1 MKFYLASLKSWLN
14 PRSRLA
20 HCGIIVPSVALILV
34 SLLTGFLLLTSL
46 VERMDANSDRQ
57 MRALVAGA
65 ITMDVQGLSEKAFST
80 SLWDDAVVALYRG
93 TIDRRWVN
101 TNLAYPYLDSYL
113 IDARGKTLFS
123 SHNGQPR
130 QVALA
135 DQIPDSMALLL
146 ARLPKTID
154 EAKRMRTGVAMI
166 AGRNH
171 QPLMIGAMAVIPL
184 NGTVSVPG
192 PRLRYLVFAK
202 KVDATLFSKWER
214 AFKLIDL
221 RWYPRRI
228 ANNDSFLDVADARGR
243 IIGSLHW
250 QPVRPG
256 MAAMRSMMP
265 LFLIGTII
273 SLVLGAWLVRIA
285 YRVQNALEAKSRAA
299 AAAVDDAVR
308 NVTEAEAARRREA
321 EAMAREHEEQI
332 RHQRQL
338 RTASRSIAA
347 DLHRS
352 LSSLV
357 AQLLTMSDEL
367 ERNAQTMLKTIRD
380 QRSHADVVHTRSRD
394 VMAAVEVIVSG
405 ISGLSRSME
414 QIRTTADSSRTA
426 ALVATEQS
434 ATSRS
439 ANDRLLHQ
447 VASINEAATL
457 IGEITNQTNLLALN
471 ATIEAARAGAAG
483 SGFAVV
489 AHEIKALARQ
499 TAQTTQH
506 IHERVSGIENAA
518 HSTVEL
524 ADAFDDVLGGLVSA
538 ILASSD
544 TAAEQ
549 QRAVRTIEQSSRGL
563 ADHAKLTDTTISTM
577 AESLDHI
584 VGSASATL
592 ETGTSMR
599 AQAERLQAEF
609 ARILQQLEAA

>member
-1 MKFYLASLKSWLN
+1 MATA
-14 PRSRLA
+14 P
-20 HCGIIVPSVALILV
+20 VAL
-34 SLLTGFLLLTSL
+34 T
-46 VERMDANSDRQ
+46 EAEAPAARPP
-57 MRALVAGA
+57 
-65 ITMDVQGLSEKAFST
+65 
-80 SLWDDAVVALYRG
+80 AVTRPVFVTAAEF
-93 TIDRRWVN
+93 V
-101 TNLAYPYLDSYL
+101 LDWL
-113 IDARGKTLFS
+113 
-123 SHNGQPR
+123 
-130 QVALA
+130 
-135 DQIPDSMALLL
+135 M
-146 ARLPKTID
+146 
-154 EAKRMRTGVAMI
+154 
-166 AGRNH
+166 
-171 QPLMIGAMAVIPL
+171 PLM
-184 NGTVSVPG
+184 PG
-192 PRLRYLVFAK
+192 S
-202 KVDATLFSKWER
+202 ATSAEEELTPDIETELT
-214 AFKLIDL
+214 A
-221 RWYPRRI
+221 PE
-228 ANNDSFLDVADARGR
+228 
-243 IIGSLHW
+243 
-250 QPVRPG
+250 
-256 MAAMRSMMP
+256 
-265 LFLIGTII
+265 
-273 SLVLGAWLVRIA
+273 
-285 YRVQNALEAKSRAA
+285 AL
-299 AAAVDDAVR
+299 
-308 NVTEAEAARRREA
+308 TEAEAARRREA